1 MNYQTED
8 AYVNPNNLT
17 KAGPNIPE
25 LYKKENR
32 SQKKKDKPQAEFD
45 QIHEKVREVPGKD
58 ATVEGSDEEED
69 EPFVDEFGNVVDKD
83 SNEDAITAR
92 AKELLNSPK

>member
-17 KAGPNIPE
+17 KAGPNIHD

-32 SQKKKDKPQAEFD
+32 SQKKKDKP
-45 QIHEKVREVPGKD
+45 KVNLKAV
-58 ATVEGSDEEED
+58 
-69 EPFVDEFGNVVDKD
+69 N
-83 SNEDAITAR
+83 
-92 AKELLNSPK
+92 

>member
-8 AYVNPNNLT
+8 AYVNPNNIT
-17 KAGPNIPE
+17 KAGPNIHD

-45 QIHEKVREVPGKD
+45 QIHEKVREVTGKG
-58 ATVEGSDEEED
+58 ASIG
-69 EPFVDEFGNVVDKD
+69 K
-83 SNEDAITAR
+83 SNF
-92 AKELLNSPK
+92 